1 MTKPRWSDK
10 LARPVRDAVDDVTL
24 RTRSD
29 ARRYMTKLPERRA
42 LYSQW
47 QIAARLLLDGT
58 DAGAVTDPL
67 ETALLFD
74 GRLDAKLANEG
85 LKQLGRFGVVNAPA
99 IAGHVPHLRRTSRRT
114 RAHPSRRTIPVT
126 VAYWHAVTLRRY
138 RRPPWAFPP

>member
-10 LARPVRDAVDDVTL
+10 LARPVRDAVDDVTF

-58 DAGAVTDPL
+58 DAGAVTDAL

-85 LKQLGRFGVVNAPA
+85 LKQ
-99 IAGHVPHLRRTSRRT
+99 
-114 RAHPSRRTIPVT
+114 
-126 VAYWHAVTLRRY
+126 
-138 RRPPWAFPP
+138 